1 MTSLPVLQRQA
12 QWLGKV
18 VTQQGYNTLR
28 VVHAEPLT
36 EVMSIFRS
44 RSCNGTQCS
53 FSQGRTVTSTAS
65 SGTDEA
71 AQSRTSTATRSGTRT
86 EARSSAKPLETLAPT
101 TGTTGQRPSFVP
113 GPRSSPVHVDTLS
126 MMKQYEDLGLSRT
139 QAEAL
144 TRVVTD
150 VLRRNIDMLADTY
163 VSAAA
168 LEMSELRAESSIS
181 GFRAEVMK
189 IQELQEAT
197 SVREMER
204 LQANLDKVKSEI
216 RYEVDKLTASQRLDL
231 NLEKGRMRDELQ
243 SLRDKSNELEIKVD
257 KEVNSLK
264 AAMEQSK
271 NDTVKYMLGVVM
283 ALITAGL
290 GAARLFI

>member
-1 MTSLPVLQRQA
+1 MSSGQHVLSTCMTSC
-12 QWLGKV
+12 
-18 VTQQGYNTLR
+18 
-28 VVHAEPLT
+28 
-36 EVMSIFRS
+36 RS
-44 RSCNGTQCS
+44 LVDGGGS
-53 FSQGRTVTSTAS
+53 FASWGRTVTTSAS
-65 SGTDEA
+65 SSANDKAAESQATTDHGN
-71 AQSRTSTATRSGTRT
+71 ATRVD
-86 EARSSAKPLETLAPT
+86 ARASSIQQPREQTLSETP
-101 TGTTGQRPSFVP
+101 GQRSRFVP

-126 MMKQYEDLGLSRT
+126 MMKRYEDMGLSRT

-144 TRVVTD
+144 TVVVTD

-163 VSAAA
+163 VSTAA
-168 LEMSELRAESSIS
+168 LEMSELRADSSIS
-181 GFRAEVMK
+181 RFRAEVMK

-197 SVREMER
+197 SIREMER

>member
-1 MTSLPVLQRQA
+1 MTM
-12 QWLGKV
+12 V
-18 VTQQGYNTLR
+18 V
-28 VVHAEPLT
+28 
-36 EVMSIFRS
+36 S
-44 RSCNGTQCS
+44 
-53 FSQGRTVTSTAS
+53 
-65 SGTDEA
+65 
-71 AQSRTSTATRSGTRT
+71 
-86 EARSSAKPLETLAPT
+86 
-101 TGTTGQRPSFVP
+101 
-113 GPRSSPVHVDTLS
+113 
-126 MMKQYEDLGLSRT
+126 
-139 QAEAL
+139 
-144 TRVVTD
+144 D

-163 VSAAA
+163 VSTVS
-168 LEMSELRAESSIS
+168 LEMSELRAQSSIA

>member
-1 MTSLPVLQRQA
+1 
-12 QWLGKV
+12 
-18 VTQQGYNTLR
+18 
-28 VVHAEPLT
+28 
-36 EVMSIFRS
+36 
-44 RSCNGTQCS
+44 
-53 FSQGRTVTSTAS
+53 
-65 SGTDEA
+65 
-71 AQSRTSTATRSGTRT
+71 
-86 EARSSAKPLETLAPT
+86 LA
-101 TGTTGQRPSFVP
+101 
-113 GPRSSPVHVDTLS
+113 
-126 MMKQYEDLGLSRT
+126 MMKRYEGLGLSRE

-144 TRVVTD
+144 TQVVTD
-150 VLRRNIDMLADTY
+150 VLLRNREMLANTY
-163 VSAAA
+163 VSVAA
-168 LEMSELRAESSIS
+168 LEMAEMRAESSIS

-197 SVREMER
+197 SIRETER

-290 GAARLFI
+290 GAARLVI